1 MHQVKRLLP
10 ALFLAAGALCGCA
23 GPEDRMTTNT
33 TPAARPQRLERA
45 IFASGCFWGTA
56 YVFKHHPGVFAATAG
71 YIGGHTESPTYR
83 EVCTD
88 QTGHAEA
95 VEVLYDPTKVTYE
108 ELARYFFETHDPT
121 TVNRQGP
128 DVGTQ
133 YRSAIFY
140 LNDEQKRVAEK
151 LVAELKAKGCD
162 AVTEVVP
169 AGPFWRAE
177 AYHQDYYDKN
187 GQKPYCHVYRKRF

>member
-1 MHQVKRLLP
+1 MHKGKGLLI
-10 ALFLAAGALCGCA
+10 ALVLAALALCGCA
-23 GPEDRMTTNT
+23 GPEDRMTNT
-33 TPAARPQRLERA
+33 TPTTRPQRLERA

-56 YVFKHHPGVFAATAG
+56 YVFKHYPGVFAVTAG
-71 YIGGHTESPTYR
+71 YTGGRTESPTYR
-83 EVCTD
+83 DVCTD

-95 VEVLYDPTKVTYE
+95 VEVLYDPTKVAYE

-121 TVNRQGP
+121 TPNRQGS

-140 LNDEQKRVAEK
+140 LNDEQKRIAEK
-151 LVAELKAKGCD
+151 LLAELKAKGCG
-162 AVTEVVP
+162 AVTEVTP

-177 AYHQDYYDKN
+177 AYHQDYYDKA
-187 GQKPYCHVYRKRF
+187 GKKPVCHVYQKRF